1 MGPIAPLMGMLGP
14 LLSAGTSLMGAFGAK
29 DTGKANAAAIGAQ
42 TDEEARRMVAQNE
55 RTEARAR
62 ATAAASG
69 TTMAGTPSSFLD
81 AMQKENQA
89 ELDYFRRTGQQ
100 KQGAAR
106 AEGDAAFQSGLAGA
120 VGGIGS
126 AFGGFGGGGGS
137 SGTAASTG
145 SRPNQNTWL
154 YM

>member
-1 MGPIAPLMGMLGP
+1 MGMIAPLIG
-14 LLSAGTSLMGAFGAK
+14 AVTSLMGAFGAK

-62 ATAAASG
+62 AASAASG
-69 TTMAGTPSSFLD
+69 VTTTGTASSFLD
-81 AMQKENQA
+81 AMQKENQQ

-100 KQGAAR
+100 KQSAAR

-126 AFGGFGGGGGS
+126 AIGGGGFGGFGGG
-137 SGTAASTG
+137 TAASTT
-145 SRPNQNTWL
+145 SRPQQNTWL